1 MKKKILYIV
10 LGIVFILFVLGLV
23 TSYID
28 SARVRNTVEPKYTIK
43 IVSKTGD
50 KVTYWGLGYKIIRYP
65 SVSPNEP
72 YKNNRGVKYGNWFMK
87 YELSLDEEKV
97 TVKELNEVNDKIIEY
112 FSLDDKVEYNNY
124 GYNYIDY
131 ENMVVVVGLKE
142 NTKEEQN
149 KFREMVVDSDL
160 IKFEEG
166 KIVVSDKT
174 TVEEIKLK
182 TEIEVT
188 NHGNSDSDLVKY
200 KVYIK
205 DSKLYAVNLKN
216 NEEKIVFDKEY
227 VKNIAIRSICCAGNG
242 YLLILT
248 DDGNVYMSAKDCN
261 YNFSFDFPFKKLDVS
276 NIEKFKL
283 VPAFDYDMARNLYGV
298 DKNGNEILLHKMN

>member
-10 LGIVFILFVLGLV
+10 LVIVFILFVLGLV

-28 SARVRNTVEPKYTIK
+28 SARVRNAVEPKYTIK

-97 TVKELNEVNDKIIEY
+97 TTNELNEVNDKIIEY
-112 FSLDDKVEYNNY
+112 FSLEDKVEYNNY

-166 KIVVSDKT
+166 EIVVSDKA

-216 NEEKIVFDKEY
+216 NEEKIVFDK
-227 VKNIAIRSICCAGNG
+227 
-242 YLLILT
+242 
-248 DDGNVYMSAKDCN
+248 
-261 YNFSFDFPFKKLDVS
+261 
-276 NIEKFKL
+276 
-283 VPAFDYDMARNLYGV
+283 
-298 DKNGNEILLHKMN
+298 